1 MIFLFQFKFT
11 QRRCILNLKRAS
23 IFCFI
28 LFIALTL
35 LSAFAA
41 LTQECEQYGL
51 AFNEDLEACTSI
63 LVGKNAS
70 TDGSTMTTHTCDC
83 GICDWTFRF
92 VPAADH
98 KEGDV
103 RKIYHINQYKT
114 WPPEQG
120 LKWEKYKDDYTG
132 LDIPQVAHTYGYIH
146 GMFGYMNE
154 NQVALGESTIGCQ
167 RKMRNPT
174 PAAKLDITMLTLMA
188 MERAK
193 TAREAIQIMGDLGTT
208 YGYGFNDGGEML
220 AVSDPDEVWIF
231 EIMPVGPL
239 WTPESGKPG
248 AVWCAQRVPDD
259 HVSVTPNESRIGEID
274 LESKDFFM
282 ASSNAISY
290 AIESGFYDPE
300 SGKPFNWKRAYSPST
315 GSADST
321 QGRRGRLWRFY
332 NIVAPSRNLGPDT
345 ESMDFPF
352 SVKPDEKLSV
362 QDVMNITRDKYK
374 GTKFDPTVGIKGGP
388 FANPNYF
395 RGFQVDKQR
404 YGGPRCICVNNVEYT
419 TVTQCRDWLPDPI
432 GGILWLSFGA
442 QDTACYMPL
451 YCGIT
456 EIPKSFQVGDHFVFS
471 RDSARWASDY
481 VDFHTQVVYSYAI
494 EDVRKAQA
502 EWEGKAIERTPII
515 DKAALE
521 LYQKDPAEAIQ
532 FLTDYSVNN
541 GNCVINAWW
550 KLGNDL
556 LVKYNHFRI
565 YNAETRRVDRIQTQ
579 EVWNKAVIEHDSLVP
594 MTPPPPPPKKKKN

>member
-1 MIFLFQFKFT
+1 MHLKKVLTFSGLFT
-11 QRRCILNLKRAS
+11 L
-23 IFCFI
+23 
-28 LFIALTL
+28 ALAIV
-35 LSAFAA
+35 SAFVIQSAGSKEEI
-41 LTQECEQYGL
+41 LLGYEYWEG
-51 AFNEDLEACTSI
+51 CTSI

-83 GICDWTFRF
+83 GICDWTFRY
-92 VPAADH
+92 VPAAEH
-98 KEGDV
+98 KEGAV

-114 WPPEQG
+114 WPPEEG
-120 LKWEKYKDDYTG
+120 LKWERYKDDYTG
-132 LDIPQVAHTYGYIH
+132 LDIPQVPRTYAYIH

-167 RKMRNPT
+167 KRMRNPT
-174 PAAKLDITMLTLMA
+174 PSAKFDITMLTLIA

-193 TAREAIQIMGDLGTT
+193 SAREAIQIMGDMGTT

-274 LESKDFFM
+274 LDNEDYFM
-282 ASSNAISY
+282 ASSNAVSY
-290 AIESGFYDPE
+290 AIENGFYDPE
-300 SGKPFNWKRAYSPST
+300 NGKPFNWKRAYSPSL
-315 GSADST
+315 GSAENT
-321 QGRRGRLWRFY
+321 QGRRGRLWRFF
-332 NIVAPSRNLGPDT
+332 NLVAPSLNLGPEI
-345 ESMDFPF
+345 ESMDLPF
-352 SVKPDEKLSV
+352 SAKPDKKLSV
-362 QDVMNITRDKYK
+362 QDVMAITRDKYQ
-374 GTKFDPTVGIKGGP
+374 GALFDPTEGIKGGP
-388 FANPNYF
+388 FSNPNYY
-395 RGFQVDKQR
+395 RGFSIDEER
-404 YGGPRCICVNNVEYT
+404 YNGPRCICVNNVEYT
-419 TVTQCRDWLPDPI
+419 TITQCRGWLPDPI

-456 EIPKSFQVGDHFVFS
+456 KLPDSFQIGDHYVFN

-494 EDVRKAQA
+494 EDVKKEQ
-502 EWEGKAIERTPII
+502 EKWEGNAFRNIPII
-515 DKAALE
+515 DEAALE
-521 LYQKDPAEAIQ
+521 LFQKDPDEARQ
-532 FLTDYSVNN
+532 FITDFSINNANSV
-541 GNCVINAWW
+541 VNAWW
-550 KLGNDL
+550 ELGDAL

-565 YNAETRRVDRIQTQ
+565 YNPETREAGRVETP
-579 EVWNKAVIEHDSLVP
+579 EWWNRAVIEQDKLIP
-594 MTPPPPPPKKKKN
+594 LPPPKKK

>member
-1 MIFLFQFKFT
+1 MYS
-11 QRRCILNLKRAS
+11 KRAPAFFGLL
-23 IFCFI
+23 I
-28 LFIALTL
+28 LTL
-35 LSAFAA
+35 AVVSAFIINAP
-41 LTQECEQYGL
+41 EYEPESPVGYEYWEG
-51 AFNEDLEACTSI
+51 CTSI
-63 LVGKNAS
+63 LVGKEAS

-83 GICDWTFRF
+83 GACDWTFRF

-98 KEGDV
+98 KESDV

-120 LKWEKYKDDYTG
+120 VKWERYKDDYTE
-132 LDIPQVAHTYGYIH
+132 LDIPQVPHTYAYIH

-154 NQVALGESTIGCQ
+154 NQVALGESTIGC
-167 RKMRNPT
+167 RLKMRNST
-174 PAAKLDITMLTLMA
+174 PSAKFDITMLTLMA

-193 TAREAIQIMGDLGTT
+193 TAREAIQIMGDLATT
-208 YGYGFNDGGEML
+208 YGYGFNDSGEML

-239 WTPESGKPG
+239 WTPESGKLG

-274 LESKDFFM
+274 LNDKDYFM

-290 AIESGFYDPE
+290 AIENGFYDPE
-300 SGKPFNWKRAYSPST
+300 SGEPFSWKKAYSPT
-315 GSADST
+315 QGSALST
-321 QGRRGRLWRFY
+321 QGRRGRLWRFF
-332 NIVAPSRNLGPDT
+332 NIVAPSLNLGPDT
-345 ESMDFPF
+345 ESMDLPF
-352 SVKPDEKLSV
+352 SVKPDKKLSV
-362 QDVMNITRDKYK
+362 QDVMAITRDKCK
-374 GTKFDPTVGIKGGP
+374 GVMFDPTDGIKGGP

-395 RGFQVDKQR
+395 RGFQVDNER
-404 YGGPRCICVNNVEYT
+404 YNGPRCICVNNVEYT
-419 TVTQCRDWLPDPI
+419 TITQCRGWLPDHI

-456 EIPKSFQVGDHFVFS
+456 ELPESFQVGDHYVFN

-494 EDVRKAQA
+494 EDVKKAQ
-502 EWEGKAIERTPII
+502 EKWEGIAFQNIPIV
-515 DKAALE
+515 DEAAQE
-521 LYQKDPAEAIQ
+521 LFQKDPEQARQ
-532 FLTDYSVNN
+532 YLTDFSINNANSV
-541 GNCVINAWW
+541 VNAWW
-550 KLGNDL
+550 KLGDDL

-565 YNAETRRVDRIQTQ
+565 YDPETRKTGRVQTP
-579 EVWNKAVIEHDSLVP
+579 EWWNRAVIDQDNLTP
-594 MTPPPPPPKKKKN
+594 YTPPQPEKK

>member
-1 MIFLFQFKFT
+1 M
-11 QRRCILNLKRAS
+11 NLKRAS
-23 IFCFI
+23 VFFFI
-28 LFIALTL
+28 LFVALAMV
-35 LSAFAA
+35 SAFVAQ
-41 LTQECEQYGL
+41 TQDCEQCNP
-51 AFNEDLEACTSI
+51 ALEKYLEGCTSI

-70 TDGSTMTTHTCDC
+70 VDGSTMTTHTCDC

-132 LDIPQVAHTYGYIH
+132 LDIPQVAHTYAYIH

-174 PAAKLDITMLTLMA
+174 PAAKFDITMLTLMA

-193 TAREAIQIMGDLGTT
+193 TAREAIQTMGDLGTT
-208 YGYGFNDGGEML
+208 YGYGFNDDGEML
-220 AVSDPDEVWIF
+220 AVSDPNEVWIF

-274 LESKDFFM
+274 LENKDFFM
-282 ASSNAISY
+282 ASSNAVSY
-290 AIESGFYDPE
+290 AIENGFYDPD
-300 SGKPFNWKRAYSPST
+300 SGKPFNWKRAYSPSL

-321 QGRRGRLWRFY
+321 QGRRGRLWRFF
-332 NIVAPSRNLGPDT
+332 NIVAPSQNLGPDI
-345 ESMDFPF
+345 EGMDLPF
-352 SVKPDEKLSV
+352 SVKPDKKLSV
-362 QDVMNITRDKYK
+362 QDVMNITRDKYQ

-395 RGFQVDKQR
+395 RGFQVDKER
-404 YGGPRCICVNNVEYT
+404 YTGPRCICVNNVEYT
-419 TVTQCRDWLPDPI
+419 TVTHCRGWLPNAI

-456 EIPKSFQVGDHFVFS
+456 DIPKSFEVGDHYVFS

-494 EDVRKAQA
+494 EDVRRAQE
-502 EWEGKAIERTPII
+502 EWEGKAIKRMPII
-515 DKAALE
+515 DKTALE
-521 LYQKDPAEAIQ
+521 LHEKDPAEAIE
-532 FLTDYSVNN
+532 FLTDYCVNN
-541 GNCVINAWW
+541 GNNVVNAWW
-550 KLGNDL
+550 KLGDDL

-565 YNAETRRVDRIQTQ
+565 YDAETRRVGRIATPD
-579 EVWNKAVIEHDSLVP
+579 VWNKAVVEHDKLVP
-594 MTPPPPPPKKKKN
+594 MTPPPPPPKKKED

>member
-1 MIFLFQFKFT
+1 MHLKKVLTFSGLFT
-11 QRRCILNLKRAS
+11 L
-23 IFCFI
+23 
-28 LFIALTL
+28 ALAIV
-35 LSAFAA
+35 SAFVIQSAGSKEEI
-41 LTQECEQYGL
+41 LLGYEYWEG
-51 AFNEDLEACTSI
+51 CTSI

-83 GICDWTFRF
+83 GICDWTFRY
-92 VPAADH
+92 VPAAEH
-98 KEGDV
+98 KEGSV

-114 WPPEQG
+114 WPPEEG
-120 LKWEKYKDDYTG
+120 LKWERYKDDYTG
-132 LDIPQVAHTYGYIH
+132 LDIPQVQRTYAYIH

-167 RKMRNPT
+167 KRMRNPT
-174 PAAKLDITMLTLMA
+174 PSAKFDITMLTLIA

-193 TAREAIQIMGDLGTT
+193 SAREAIQIMGDMGTT

-274 LESKDFFM
+274 LDNEDYFM
-282 ASSNAISY
+282 ASSNAVSY
-290 AIESGFYDPE
+290 AIENGFYDPE
-300 SGKPFNWKRAYSPST
+300 SGKPFNWKRAYSPSL
-315 GSADST
+315 GSAENT
-321 QGRRGRLWRFY
+321 QGRRGRLWRFF
-332 NIVAPSRNLGPDT
+332 NLVAPSLNLGPET
-345 ESMDFPF
+345 ESMDLPF
-352 SVKPDEKLSV
+352 SAKPDKKLSV
-362 QDVMNITRDKYK
+362 QDVMAITRDKYQ
-374 GTKFDPTVGIKGGP
+374 GALFDPTEGIKGGP
-388 FANPNYF
+388 FSNPNYY
-395 RGFQVDKQR
+395 RGFSIDEER
-404 YGGPRCICVNNVEYT
+404 YNGPRCICVNNVEYT
-419 TVTQCRDWLPDPI
+419 TITQCRGWLPDPI

-456 EIPKSFQVGDHFVFS
+456 KLPDSFQIGDHYVFN

-494 EDVRKAQA
+494 EDVKKEQ
-502 EWEGKAIERTPII
+502 EKWEGNAFRNIPII
-515 DKAALE
+515 DEAALE
-521 LYQKDPAEAIQ
+521 LFQKDPDEARQ
-532 FLTDYSVNN
+532 FITDFSINNANSV
-541 GNCVINAWW
+541 VNAWW
-550 KLGNDL
+550 ELGDAL

-565 YNAETRRVDRIQTQ
+565 YNPETREAGRVETP
-579 EVWNKAVIEHDSLVP
+579 EWWNRAVIEQDKLIP
-594 MTPPPPPPKKKKN
+594 LPPPKKK

>member
-1 MIFLFQFKFT
+1 MQV
-11 QRRCILNLKRAS
+11 KRALL
-23 IFCFI
+23 FFGLFI
-28 LFIALTL
+28 LVLAVP
-35 LSAFAA
+35 SAFVSRMP
-41 LTQECEQYGL
+41 TGEKECQECIECW
-51 AFNEDLEACTSI
+51 DACTSI

-83 GICDWTFRF
+83 GSCDWTFRF
-92 VPAADH
+92 VPAADY

-114 WPPEQG
+114 WPPEEG
-120 LKWEKYKDDYTG
+120 LKWERYKDDYTE
-132 LDIPQVAHTYGYIH
+132 LDIPQVPHTYAYIH

-154 NQVALGESTIGCQ
+154 NQVGLGESTIGCQ

-174 PAAKLDITMLTLMA
+174 PAAKFDITMLTLMA

-193 TAREAIQIMGDLGTT
+193 TAREAIQVMGDLGTT

-220 AVSDPDEVWIF
+220 AVSDPNEVWIF

-274 LESKDFFM
+274 LENKDYFM
-282 ASSNAISY
+282 ASSNAVSY
-290 AIESGFYDPE
+290 AIENGFYDPE
-300 SGKPFNWKRAYSPST
+300 SGHPFSWKRAYSPT
-315 GSADST
+315 EGSALST
-321 QGRRGRLWRFY
+321 QGRRGRLWRFF
-332 NIVAPSRNLGPDT
+332 NLVAPSLNLGPDT
-345 ESMDFPF
+345 ESMDLPF
-352 SVKPDEKLSV
+352 SVKPDKKISV
-362 QDVMNITRDKYK
+362 QDVMAITRDKYK
-374 GTKFDPTVGIKGGP
+374 GMLFDPADGIKGGP
-388 FANPNYF
+388 FANPNYY
-395 RGFQVDKQR
+395 RGFEVDEQR
-404 YGGPRCICVNNVEYT
+404 YNGPRCICVNNVEYT
-419 TVTQCRDWLPDPI
+419 TLTQCRGWLPDPI

-456 EIPKSFQVGDHFVFS
+456 ETPESFRVGDHYVFS

-494 EDVRKAQA
+494 EDVKKVQ
-502 EWEGKAIERTPII
+502 EKWEGNAFKNIPII
-515 DKAALE
+515 DEAAGE
-521 LYQKDPAEAIQ
+521 LYKKNPDEARQ
-532 FLTDYSVNN
+532 FLTDFSVNN
-541 GNCVINAWW
+541 ANCVVDAWW
-550 KLGNDL
+550 QLGDAL

-565 YNAETRRVDRIQTQ
+565 YDPKTRKVDRVETP
-579 EVWNKAVIEHDSLVP
+579 EGWNRAVIEQNKLTPVP
-594 MTPPPPPPKKKKN
+594 TPPPSPKKK

>member
-1 MIFLFQFKFT
+1 MHLKKVLTFSGLFT
-11 QRRCILNLKRAS
+11 L
-23 IFCFI
+23 
-28 LFIALTL
+28 ALAIV
-35 LSAFAA
+35 SAFVIQSAGSKEEI
-41 LTQECEQYGL
+41 LLGYEYWEG
-51 AFNEDLEACTSI
+51 CTSI

-83 GICDWTFRF
+83 GICDWTFRY
-92 VPAADH
+92 VPAAEH
-98 KEGDV
+98 KEGAV

-114 WPPEQG
+114 WPPEEG
-120 LKWEKYKDDYTG
+120 LKWERYKDDYTE
-132 LDIPQVAHTYGYIH
+132 LDIPQVPRTYAYIH

-167 RKMRNPT
+167 KRMRNPT
-174 PAAKLDITMLTLMA
+174 PSAKFDITMLTLIA

-193 TAREAIQIMGDLGTT
+193 SAREAIQIMGDMGTT

-274 LESKDFFM
+274 LDNEDYFM
-282 ASSNAISY
+282 ASSNAVSY
-290 AIESGFYDPE
+290 AIENGFYDPE
-300 SGKPFNWKRAYSPST
+300 NGKPFNWKRAYSPSL
-315 GSADST
+315 GSAENT
-321 QGRRGRLWRFY
+321 QGRRGRLWRFF
-332 NIVAPSRNLGPDT
+332 NLVAPSLNLGPEI
-345 ESMDFPF
+345 ESMDLPF
-352 SVKPDEKLSV
+352 SAKPDKKLSV
-362 QDVMNITRDKYK
+362 QDVMAITRDKYQ
-374 GTKFDPTVGIKGGP
+374 GALFDPTEGIKGGP
-388 FANPNYF
+388 FSNPNYY
-395 RGFQVDKQR
+395 RGFSIDEER
-404 YGGPRCICVNNVEYT
+404 YNGPRCICVNNVEYT
-419 TVTQCRDWLPDPI
+419 TITQCRGWLPDPI

-456 EIPKSFQVGDHFVFS
+456 ELPDSFQIGDHYVFN

-494 EDVRKAQA
+494 EDVKKEQ
-502 EWEGKAIERTPII
+502 EKWEGNAFRNIPII
-515 DKAALE
+515 DEAALE
-521 LYQKDPAEAIQ
+521 LFQKDPDEARQ
-532 FLTDYSVNN
+532 FITDFSINNANSV
-541 GNCVINAWW
+541 VNAWW
-550 KLGNDL
+550 ELGDAL

-565 YNAETRRVDRIQTQ
+565 YNPETREAGRVETP
-579 EVWNKAVIEHDSLVP
+579 EWWNRAVIEQDKLMP
-594 MTPPPPPPKKKKN
+594 LPPPKKK

>member
-1 MIFLFQFKFT
+1 MHLKKVLTFSGLFT
-11 QRRCILNLKRAS
+11 L
-23 IFCFI
+23 
-28 LFIALTL
+28 ALAIV
-35 LSAFAA
+35 SAFVIQSAGSKEEI
-41 LTQECEQYGL
+41 LLGYEYWEG
-51 AFNEDLEACTSI
+51 CTSI

-83 GICDWTFRF
+83 GICDWTFRY
-92 VPAADH
+92 VPAAEH
-98 KEGDV
+98 KEGAV

-114 WPPEQG
+114 WPPEEG
-120 LKWEKYKDDYTG
+120 LKWERYKDDYTG
-132 LDIPQVAHTYGYIH
+132 LDIPQVPRTYAYIH

-167 RKMRNPT
+167 KRMRNPT
-174 PAAKLDITMLTLMA
+174 PSAKFDITMLTLIA

-193 TAREAIQIMGDLGTT
+193 SAREAIQIMGDMGTT

-274 LESKDFFM
+274 LDNEDYFM
-282 ASSNAISY
+282 ASSNAVSY
-290 AIESGFYDPE
+290 AIENGFYDPE
-300 SGKPFNWKRAYSPST
+300 NGKPFNWKRAYSPSL
-315 GSADST
+315 GSAENT
-321 QGRRGRLWRFY
+321 QGRRGRLWRFF
-332 NIVAPSRNLGPDT
+332 NLVAPSLNLGPEI
-345 ESMDFPF
+345 ESMDLPF
-352 SVKPDEKLSV
+352 SAKPDKKLSV
-362 QDVMNITRDKYK
+362 QDVMAITRDKYQ
-374 GTKFDPTVGIKGGP
+374 GALFDPTEGIKGGP
-388 FANPNYF
+388 FSNPNYY
-395 RGFQVDKQR
+395 RGFSIDEER
-404 YGGPRCICVNNVEYT
+404 YNGPRCICVNNVEYT
-419 TVTQCRDWLPDPI
+419 TITQCRGWLPDPI

-456 EIPKSFQVGDHFVFS
+456 KLPDSFQIGDHYVFN

-494 EDVRKAQA
+494 EDVKKEQ
-502 EWEGKAIERTPII
+502 EKWEGNAFRNIPII
-515 DKAALE
+515 DEAALE
-521 LYQKDPAEAIQ
+521 LFQKDPDEARQ
-532 FLTDYSVNN
+532 FITDFSINNANSV
-541 GNCVINAWW
+541 VNAWW
-550 KLGNDL
+550 ELGDAL

-565 YNAETRRVDRIQTQ
+565 YNPETREAGRVETP
-579 EVWNKAVIEHDSLVP
+579 EWWNRAVIEQDKLMP
-594 MTPPPPPPKKKKN
+594 LPPPKKK

>member
-1 MIFLFQFKFT
+1 MVS
-11 QRRCILNLKRAS
+11 A
-23 IFCFI
+23 
-28 LFIALTL
+28 FIAQ
-35 LSAFAA
+35 
-41 LTQECEQYGL
+41 TQEHEQCGP
-51 AFNEDLEACTSI
+51 AFNEYLEACTSI

-70 TDGSTMTTHTCDC
+70 SDGSTMTTHTCDC
-83 GICDWTFRF
+83 GMCDWTFRL

-103 RKIYHINQYKT
+103 RKIYHISQYKT

-132 LDIPQVAHTYGYIH
+132 LDIPQVAHTYSYIH

-154 NQVALGESTIGCQ
+154 NQVGLGESTIGCQ

-174 PAAKLDITMLTLMA
+174 PAAKFDITMLTLMA
-188 MERAK
+188 MERGK

-220 AVSDPDEVWIF
+220 AVSDPNEVWIF

-248 AVWCAQRVPDD
+248 AVWCAQRVPDE

-274 LESKDFFM
+274 VENKDFFM

-290 AIESGFYDPE
+290 AIENGFYDPE
-300 SGKPFNWKRAYSPST
+300 EGKPFNWKKAYSPSH

-332 NIVAPSRNLGPDT
+332 NIVAPSQNLGPDT

-352 SVKPDEKLSV
+352 SVKPDKKLSV

-374 GTKFDPTVGIKGGP
+374 GTKFDPTEGIKGGP

-395 RGFQVDKQR
+395 RGFEVDKQR
-404 YGGPRCICVNNVEYT
+404 YSGPRSICVNNVEYT

-456 EIPKSFQVGDHFVFS
+456 EIPYSFQVGDHFVFN

-494 EDVRKAQA
+494 EDVRKAQE
-502 EWEGKAIERTPII
+502 EWEGKAIKRTPLI

-521 LYQKDPAEAIQ
+521 LYQKDPAEAIE

-541 GNCVINAWW
+541 GNNVVNAWW
-550 KLGNDL
+550 KLGDDL

-565 YNAETRRVDRIQTQ
+565 YDADTRRVDRIQTS
-579 EVWNKAVIEHDSLVP
+579 EAWNKAVIEHHNLVP
-594 MTPPPPPPKKKKN
+594 MTPPPPPPKKKED

>member
-1 MIFLFQFKFT
+1 
-11 QRRCILNLKRAS
+11 LNLKRAS
-23 IFCFI
+23 VFFFI
-28 LFIALTL
+28 LFIALAMV
-35 LSAFAA
+35 SAFVAHTPQCEECSPA
-41 LTQECEQYGL
+41 L
-51 AFNEDLEACTSI
+51 NEYLEGCTSI

-70 TDGSTMTTHTCDC
+70 SDGSTMSTHTCDC

-132 LDIPQVAHTYGYIH
+132 LDIPQVAHTYAYIH

-167 RKMRNPT
+167 RKMNNPT
-174 PAAKLDITMLTLMA
+174 PAAKFDITMLTLMA

-220 AVSDPDEVWIF
+220 AVSDPNEVWIF

-259 HVSVTPNESRIGEID
+259 HVGVTPNESRIGEID
-274 LESKDFFM
+274 LENKDFFM
-282 ASSNAISY
+282 GSSNAVSY
-290 AIESGFYDPE
+290 AIENGFYDPE
-300 SGKPFNWKRAYSPST
+300 SGKPFNWKRAYSPSP

-321 QGRRGRLWRFY
+321 QGRRGRLWRFF
-332 NIVAPSRNLGPDT
+332 NIVAPSQNLGPDT
-345 ESMDFPF
+345 EGMELPF
-352 SVKPDEKLSV
+352 SVKPDKKLSV

-395 RGFQVDKQR
+395 RGFQVDDQR
-404 YGGPRCICVNNVEYT
+404 YSGPRCICVNNVEYT
-419 TVTQCRDWLPDPI
+419 TVTQCRGWLPNPI

-451 YCGIT
+451 YCGIID
-456 EIPKSFQVGDHFVFS
+456 IPESFQVGDHYVFS

-494 EDVRKAQA
+494 EDVRKAQE
-502 EWEGKAIERTPII
+502 EWEGKAIKRTPII
-515 DKAALE
+515 DKTALE
-521 LYQKDPAEAIQ
+521 LHKEDPAEAIQ
-532 FLTDYSVNN
+532 FLTDYCVNN
-541 GNCVINAWW
+541 GNNVVNAWW
-550 KLGNDL
+550 KLGDDL
-556 LVKYNHFRI
+556 LVKYNHFRM
-565 YNAETRRVDRIQTQ
+565 YDAETRRVGRVATPD
-579 EVWNKAVIEHDSLVP
+579 EWNKAVIEHDKLVP
-594 MTPPPPPPKKKKN
+594 MTPPPPPPKKKEN